1 MHRPTASAVDATS
14 TRQRYP
20 RTQPAPRSQ
29 QNSLAGDDNVR
40 ISKALSYILRHGA
53 KKEGLEMQDD
63 GFVALDSILSRKQ
76 FSGQTIDSIQK
87 LVQTNAKQRFALYQ
101 DPSTSKWFI
110 RANQGHSID
119 VKVDMQLIK
128 NSLEIPVVIHGTYQR
143 HLKLILEQG
152 LKSMSRK
159 HIHFAVGLVDGAQ
172 QVISGMRKDCDMFI
186 YIDAEKAIKGGIVFL
201 RSANN
206 VILTDGVNGVLHPT
220 YFSKVV
226 DRGGNSLL
234 H

>member
-29 QNSLAGDDNVR
+29 QNNLAGDDNVR

-101 DPSTSKWFI
+101 DPSTSNGSSVPI
-110 RANQGHSID
+110 R
-119 VKVDMQLIK
+119 VT
-128 NSLEIPVVIHGTYQR
+128 P
-143 HLKLILEQG
+143 
-152 LKSMSRK
+152 
-159 HIHFAVGLVDGAQ
+159 
-172 QVISGMRKDCDMFI
+172 
-186 YIDAEKAIKGGIVFL
+186 
-201 RSANN
+201 
-206 VILTDGVNGVLHPT
+206 
-220 YFSKVV
+220 
-226 DRGGNSLL
+226 
-234 H
+234 